1 MNELNIVRLVNL
13 LSGVVGLAVAIGV
26 ILIPRVVS
34 KIDKRLDKDFSTEKL
49 EKMLHEKKNLSEVLL
64 RHPRIFGFI
73 LLVISF
79 LLLLSGILLV

>member
-64 RHPRIFGFI
+64 KHPRIFGFI

-79 LLLLSGILLV
+79 LLLLSGILLF